1 MPVIL
6 RKYAVHKNSIHNS
19 KKSRSHK
26 ILKGQ
31 NLYEANNKMCI
42 LGYVKSDFLR

>member
-6 RKYAVHKNSIHNS
+6 RKYAVHKNSVHN
-19 KKSRSHK
+19 KSRSQK
-26 ILKGQ
+26 ILKKQ

-42 LGYVKSDFLR
+42 LG